1 MGLHL
6 RYYLRK
12 ISTFSQPRL
21 GNGEGDGVLHSSDSE
36 EDHQHLGHDAAE
48 FRGGPILPAECF
60 CQSLPRF
67 FVSLHQL
74 LYSAAGSWFSVFQS
88 AEQSSRRQCRESPPT
103 ALRQVWV
110 DAVYRL
116 AGYSDQVTAQ
126 RPKTAEEPRITQYEW
141 LILFFFYLANYFV
154 ISYFNVAFASV
165 VLNHLDGGHAT
176 LNDGLQVAWT
186 RKGSILQWA
195 ILASTVGI
203 VLKMISKRS
212 QLGRWIASILGYT
225 WRLGSYFAI
234 PILAMGN
241 MGAGE
246 ALQRSATV
254 LKDKWGEVV
263 VAQFSFS
270 LLFTLLAIPGAVLF
284 FLLAGFLG
292 QSVGFVTLM
301 ALTYWVWLSIFIFS
315 AEQVFIAALYRYAT
329 QNEVSKGFSK
339 NDLQSAWEGLQPL
352 PIGQA
357 L

>member
-1 MGLHL
+1 MGFFIFLIL
-6 RYYLRK
+6 RRITNTWAMMRQSFAVVRSYRPLLLLPV
-12 ISTFSQPRL
+12 ISASFCLLTSIIVLGGGILVFDIPIQGAVFAPTTPR
-21 GNGEGDGVLHSSDSE
+21 
-36 EDHQHLGHDAAE
+36 
-48 FRGGPILPAECF
+48 
-60 CQSLPRF
+60 
-67 FVSLHQL
+67 
-74 LYSAAGSWFSVFQS
+74 
-88 AEQSSRRQCRESPPT
+88 
-103 ALRQVWV
+103 
-110 DAVYRL
+110 
-116 AGYSDQVTAQ
+116 VTADSAHQALVNGLYRVLGYDDDFEKQ
-126 RPKTAEEPRITQYEW
+126 RPKTVEERRTTQDEW
-141 LILFFFYLANYFV
+141 LTLFFFYMANYFV

-176 LNDGLQVAWT
+176 LNDGLQVAWM
-186 RKGSILQWA
+186 RKGSIIQWA

-203 VLKMISKRS
+203 LLKMISKRS
-212 QLGRWIASILGYT
+212 QFGRWIASILGYS

-234 PILAMGN
+234 PILAMGK

-270 LLFTLLAIPGAVLF
+270 LLFTVLAIPGAVLF

-292 QSVGFVTLM
+292 QTLGFVALM
-301 ALTYWVWLSIFIFS
+301 VLTYWVWLAIFIFS

-329 QNEVSKGFSK
+329 QNQVSKGFRK

-352 PIGQA
+352 PAGQA